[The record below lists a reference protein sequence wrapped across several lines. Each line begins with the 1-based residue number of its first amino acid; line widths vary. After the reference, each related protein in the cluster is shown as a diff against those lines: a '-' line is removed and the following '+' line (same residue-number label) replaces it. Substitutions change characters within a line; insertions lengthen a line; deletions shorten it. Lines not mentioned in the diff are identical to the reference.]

1 MNAIDR
7 RKKMLIVSQF
17 QDSSDGYCYAQFFKK
32 LAEKNNFELSFVDCK
47 KNYFPFGKKSS
58 DQLFWP
64 LKSICNFLSNLVL
77 IYKFIRVRPDILFLV
92 KGENISFRVL
102 KFLKKFWKFKLINF
116 YPDSPFCCW
125 NSNSSYNVMRSL
137 PLYDRF
143 AIWSRLLA
151 KVLVMSG
158 SKQVF
163 YWPFVC
169 DQELFK
175 PAALDKEVNHNL
187 EDDLYASDV
196 CFVGTWDKKREKY
209 LTELVFRL
217 WELDLKIWGAGWKE
231 NLPKNSTLSR
241 YVQGGPLKPELISK
255 ALSLSKIVINFLR
268 DQNFT
273 SHNMRTFE
281 AASCGAFLLTERSEE
296 QSKELFVEDESIACF
311 SGVDEMCRKVEFYL
325 KKSDERAR
333 IAKAAFA
340 RSQQFSDA
348 EQLFKELMWF

>member
-1 MNAIDR
+1 MLKI

-17 QDSSDGYCYAQFFKK
+17 QKSSDGYCYAQFLKK
-32 LAEKNNFELSFVDCK
+32 LAEMNHFDVAVVDCK
-47 KNYFPFGKKSS
+47 RNYFPFGSKSS
-58 DQLFWP
+58 DGLFWP
-64 LKSICNFLSNLVL
+64 LKSICNFFSNLVM
-77 IYKFIRVRPDILFLV
+77 IYKFIRNRPDILFLV

-102 KFLKKFWKFKLINF
+102 KLLKKIWRFKLVNF

-158 SKQVF
+158 TKQVF

-169 DQELFK
+169 DKELFK
-175 PAALDKEVNHNL
+175 PAVVDKEFG
-187 EDDLYASDV
+187 DDHFDETYKSDV
-196 CFVGTWDKKREKY
+196 CFVGTWDRKREKY
-209 LTELVFRL
+209 LTELAFRV
-217 WELDLKIWGAGWKE
+217 WEIDLKIWGDGWKE
-231 NLPKNSTLSR
+231 NLAKDSTLLK
-241 YVQGGPLKPELISK
+241 YVQGGALKPQEISK
-255 ALSLSKIVINFLR
+255 ALSLAKIVINFLR

-311 SGVDEMCRKVEFYL
+311 SGMDEMCRKVEFYL
-325 KKSDERAR
+325 KKKDERAR
-333 IAKAAFA
+333 IAKAALS
-340 RSQQFSDA
+340 RSQEFSNA
-348 EQLFKELMWF
+348 EQLFKELMHF